1 MNLSPRKEMVMNMF
15 LVVIVKCMKL
25 ILYGLLTILL
35 DDRARVG
42 HAGEAGT
49 YE

>member
-1 MNLSPRKEMVMNMF
+1 MVMNMF

-25 ILYGLLTILL
+25 ILYGLFTILL
-35 DDRARVG
+35 DDWSRVG
-42 HAGEAGT
+42 HAGKAGT

>member
-1 MNLSPRKEMVMNMF
+1 MVMNMF

-35 DDRARVG
+35 DDWAWVG
-42 HAGEAGT
+42 HAGKAGT

>member
-1 MNLSPRKEMVMNMF
+1 MVMNMF

-25 ILYGLLTILL
+25 ILYGLLTSLL

-42 HAGEAGT
+42 HTGKAGT
-49 YE
+49 YK